1 MSKIRY
7 SRLHQE
13 INPSIGLPKSR
24 DGTFPVADWFWI
36 GWAPARVIGA
46 ASLALATNW
55 PGEASGNQ
63 SARPVP
69 EPVLCARPEIADPAL
84 AQLGGGIGD
93 SSPSIDDVVDEQYRS
108 PCKTGRY
115 IAEKLHHTAALF
127 GKTYGGMKR
136 SSAAAEPVCA
146 VDRLSIGS
154 APLQRW

>member
-55 PGEASGNQ
+55 PGEARGKPTPPGQYPSLCWGKRSGLLLI
-63 SARPVP
+63 STIARPRQARKLPIRGSGARSAV
-69 EPVLCARPEIADPAL
+69 EIAERGLAARPDR
-84 AQLGGGIGD
+84 
-93 SSPSIDDVVDEQYRS
+93 PSDF
-108 PCKTGRY
+108 
-115 IAEKLHHTAALF
+115 A
-127 GKTYGGMKR
+127 R
-136 SSAAAEPVCA
+136 SSTLNA
-146 VDRLSIGS
+146 VD
-154 APLQRW
+154 